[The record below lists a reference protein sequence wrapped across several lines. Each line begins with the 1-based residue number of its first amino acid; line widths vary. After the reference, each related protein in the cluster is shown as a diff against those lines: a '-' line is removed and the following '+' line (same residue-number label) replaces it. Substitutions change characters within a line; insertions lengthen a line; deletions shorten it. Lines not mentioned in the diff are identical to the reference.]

1 MYFAALDPGGR
12 LVSLRMVPL
21 RMSKFRL
28 ERATRAD
35 AAWLKATLERESLL
49 DRSLDLD
56 ADNALRLTM

>member
-1 MYFAALDPGGR
+1 
-12 LVSLRMVPL
+12 
-21 RMSKFRL
+21 MSKFRL